1 MDGKVYLKRAE
12 HESERINALSDL
24 QAENEQL
31 EVGQN

>member
-1 MDGKVYLKRAE
+1 MDGKVYLKRAKYE
-12 HESERINALSDL
+12 FERINALSVL

>member
-1 MDGKVYLKRAE
+1 MDGKVYMKRVE
-12 HESERINALSDL
+12 HESEKINALSVL